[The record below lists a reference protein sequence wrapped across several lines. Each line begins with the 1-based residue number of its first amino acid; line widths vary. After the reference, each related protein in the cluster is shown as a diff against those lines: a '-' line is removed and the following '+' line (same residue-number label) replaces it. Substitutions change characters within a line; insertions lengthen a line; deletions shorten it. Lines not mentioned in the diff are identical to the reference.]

1 MTEIKI
7 NKKMVYLSD
16 HLAVLAENHRGRTMK
31 KQLEVK
37 IVWHPYPEEPL
48 PETEF
53 DRTYLVTAVGA
64 YVKPHVRTEFGSR
77 EHGFEIY
84 PKDVEVIAWAELPE
98 PYKEGKES

>member
-1 MTEIKI
+1 
-7 NKKMVYLSD
+7 
-16 HLAVLAENHRGRTMK
+16 MK

-48 PETEF
+48 PDTEF

-98 PYKEGKES
+98 PYEPEK

>member
-1 MTEIKI
+1 
-7 NKKMVYLSD
+7 
-16 HLAVLAENHRGRTMK
+16 MK

-64 YVKPHVRTEFGSR
+64 DVKPHVRTEFGSR

-84 PKDVEVIAWAELPE
+84 PKDVEVIAWAEMPE
-98 PYKEGKES
+98 PYEPE